1 MLQVD
6 LRDVRR
12 GPVITDAEVPAD
24 DPLLEGLALQF
35 VTPVT
40 VRGRVQATEED
51 EYLWRATIE
60 ARVAGECRRCLN
72 PVEQDV
78 SIDADVLFSAD
89 PDAADDPS
97 VYALD
102 ASATALELGQA
113 VREELVLA
121 VSPFPL
127 CRDDCAG
134 LCPGCGADLN
144 AGPCGCT
151 ASAEPV

>member
-12 GPVITDAEVPAD
+12 GPVTTDAEVPAD

-113 VREELVLA
+113 VREELALA

>member
-113 VREELVLA
+113 VREELALA